1 MSRPKWT
8 EAEAAGA
15 AKEADRMSATAAA
28 YAKARSEL
36 ATLFGWN
43 AGALSPDQM
52 LRLDCAVALR
62 LALDDLQGRLIRGEP
77 IDMNRMLTASEALS
91 KLLPPAVLA
100 SPPPD
105 YRDGDANDP
114 RRLLFEMY
122 MEMRRRGGLA
132 DEDTSLD
139 ALRAEIEALQAEV
152 AALKAAGSVT
162 HSDIPTVV
170 ERVLVP
176 AGNVVPLPRP
186 SPPAAP
192 AAPQY
197 DYNTERGW
205 RDHIL
210 PDGNISPRPMS
221 SGKYWGP
228 V

>member
-15 AKEADRMSATAAA
+15 AKEADRRSVTAAA

-77 IDMNRMLTASEALS
+77 IDMNRMLTASEALA

-100 SPPPD
+100 SPPPEH
-105 YRDGDANDP
+105 REDP
-114 RRLLFEMY
+114 R
-122 MEMRRRGGLA
+122 
-132 DEDTSLD
+132 
-139 ALRAEIEALQAEV
+139 EALLEMILQMRERTE
-152 AALKAAGSVT
+152 LGERSQEPIT
-162 HSDIPTVV
+162 PT
-170 ERVLVP
+170 E
-176 AGNVVPLPRP
+176 ADVVPPGEIGEFFRGPPKPGPDDHLAPPRTP
-186 SPPAAP
+186 SVIEGKAAP
-192 AAPQY
+192 AAPAY
-197 DYNTERGW
+197 DYDRERGW
-205 RDHIL
+205 RDHVL
-210 PDGNISPRPMS
+210 PDGSISPRPF
-221 SGKYWGP
+221 GAGRYWGP